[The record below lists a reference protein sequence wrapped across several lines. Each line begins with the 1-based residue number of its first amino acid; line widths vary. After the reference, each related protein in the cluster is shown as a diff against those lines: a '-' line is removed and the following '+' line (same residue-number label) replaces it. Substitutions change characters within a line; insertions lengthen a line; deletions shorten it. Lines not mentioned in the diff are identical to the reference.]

1 MNSLTR
7 VINCSF
13 AHSSRAWFKD
23 HVNDEFVKKATQQ
36 NYRSRAA
43 FKL

>member
-1 MNSLTR
+1 MKLTKNISQTF
-7 VINCSF
+7 V
-13 AHSSRAWFKD
+13 HSSKAWFKQ
-23 HVNDEFVKKATQQ
+23 HVNDQFVKKANEQ

>member
-1 MNSLTR
+1 MNLKKLICRSY
-7 VINCSF
+7 I
-13 AHSSRAWFKD
+13 HSSKAWFKQ
-23 HVNDEFVKKATQQ
+23 HVNDEFVKKANEQ

>member
-1 MNSLTR
+1 MKFTNTICR
-7 VINCSF
+7 AFV
-13 AHSSRAWFKD
+13 HSSKAWFKQ
-23 HVNDEFVKKATQQ
+23 HVNDEFVKKANEQ

>member
-1 MNSLTR
+1 MNLGNSIPR
-7 VINCSF
+7 KFI
-13 AHSSRAWFKD
+13 HSSKAWFKQ
-23 HVNDEFVKKATQQ
+23 HVNDEFVKKAIEQ